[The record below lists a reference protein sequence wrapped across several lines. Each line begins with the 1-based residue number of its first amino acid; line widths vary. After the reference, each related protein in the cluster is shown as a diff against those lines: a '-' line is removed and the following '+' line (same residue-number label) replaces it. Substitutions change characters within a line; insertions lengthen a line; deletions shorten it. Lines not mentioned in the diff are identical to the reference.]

1 VSGSVSVRVL
11 VAACLV
17 TGAAA
22 AASAASAAP
31 QVAADGST
39 TAERRLQRRYEVG
52 VMERVLEQA
61 VQHGA
66 QMTSRTI
73 SSLSPSLW
81 LFTGPVRARGI
92 MLEGYGLFVDVEVPA
107 LRRSLAWSLQT
118 LDQRGL
124 GIARAMESLRT
135 HVASLPDRSAR
146 SALEQAL
153 QRIELRVGP
162 PGAAAAEGGDTAT
175 AGGGD
180 GSTAQADPDPPMDPG
195 EAYTRHV
202 RAALIDAMLDH
213 SAPRELADDEWL
225 TVAARDSQER
235 LGPPDPNDAL
245 TLVLRIRGEHLR
257 QFRAGELSR
266 VDAEAWVEARDF

>member
-1 VSGSVSVRVL
+1 MSGPVSVRVL
-11 VAACLV
+11 VAAWLV
-17 TGAAA
+17 VGTAAA
-22 AASAASAAP
+22 AAAAP
-31 QVAADGST
+31 QVAAEGST
-39 TAERRLQRRYEVG
+39 FAERRLQQRYQVG

-92 MLEGYGLFVDVEVPA
+92 VLEGYGLFVDVEVPA

-146 SALEQAL
+146 TALEQAL
-153 QRIELRVGP
+153 QRIELQVGP
-162 PGAAAAEGGDTAT
+162 PGGAAAGSGDTIT
-175 AGGGD
+175 SDGGG
-180 GSTAQADPDPPMDPG
+180 GSITPSDPDPPMDPG
-195 EAYTRHV
+195 EAYTGHV

-213 SAPRELADDEWL
+213 GAPIGLADQEWL

-235 LGPPDPNDAL
+235 LGPPDPNDIL

-266 VDAEAWVEARDF
+266 AEAEARVEAGDF